1 MVRIN
6 EQEKGAGA
14 TRGRECVEHLFRVVL
29 FKEED
34 YPEGD
39 PVFRF
44 WMWFFS
50 LLSVFCGRYFIAL
63 DVLFK
68 TNADD

>member
-1 MVRIN
+1 MSRR
-6 EQEKGAGA
+6 KGPGP
-14 TRGRECVEHLFRVVL
+14 REGGSVWNTFRVVL

-34 YPEGD
+34 YPKGD